1 MRNPPPRCRYC
12 DQRHDP
18 DRMCE
23 PARRI
28 LDAMVER
35 GMSFNMP
42 TIEFPEPLPADEL
55 GLGMRPGD
63 ALVTQLVIQ
72 AATVALADVLRPMV
86 ILTGRSAHGGEMP
99 RWFYAGDAE
108 DMARLRGLVTDMTEM
123 AVRAAAEGRTVQ

>member
-18 DRMCE
+18 DRLCA

-35 GMSFNMP
+35 GMSFNLP
-42 TIEFPEPLPADEL
+42 TIEFAEPLPANEL
-55 GLGMRPGD
+55 GLGMRAGD
-63 ALVTQLVIQ
+63 ALVLQLVIE
-72 AATVALADVLRPMV
+72 AATVPLAGVLRPMV
-86 ILTGRSAHGGEMP
+86 ILTGRSVHGGEMP
-99 RWFYAGDAE
+99 RWFYAGDE
-108 DMARLRGLVTDMTEM
+108 DDMARLRELVNDTTEM